1 MRICGRNGINVILFR
16 KRRMYGVLVVEV
28 GFTIGF
34 RRFYKEVKIFFRSVF
49 VNINIG
55 SICVYFK

>member
-1 MRICGRNGINVILFR
+1 MC
-16 KRRMYGVLVVEV
+16 GVLVVEV

-49 VNINIG
+49 VNVNIG